1 MIRYGH
7 SGISP
12 WDYNY
17 YEDMIELH
25 SMRDEEA
32 PNIDEV
38 APNIDEDVRI
48 LDEGIEVDR
57 MLNEG
62 LNDDWNKLM
71 EDSLK
76 PVYENCKLSHLT
88 TILQILNLQ
97 MVHGWSNECLLSYW
111 HSYVSCY
118 HLTPHCQ
125 QN

>member
-12 WDYNY
+12 SDYNY
-17 YEDMIELH
+17 CEDMIELH

-32 PNIDEV
+32 PNIDEETPNIDEV

-88 TILQILNLQ
+88 TILKILNLQ
-97 MVHGWSNECLLSYW
+97 VVHGW
-111 HSYVSCY
+111 
-118 HLTPHCQ
+118 
-125 QN
+125 